1 MSVTSILSAL
11 RFGPRTNAQLQEA
24 VTDHAGG
31 VARDC
36 AKLIQAGR
44 VVRVDG
50 GTGRGST
57 ATYSLKA

>member
-1 MSVTSILSAL
+1 MAVSAILTAL

-24 VTDHAGG
+24 VGDHNGA

-50 GTGRGST
+50 GVGRGST
-57 ATYSLKA
+57 ATYSLRA